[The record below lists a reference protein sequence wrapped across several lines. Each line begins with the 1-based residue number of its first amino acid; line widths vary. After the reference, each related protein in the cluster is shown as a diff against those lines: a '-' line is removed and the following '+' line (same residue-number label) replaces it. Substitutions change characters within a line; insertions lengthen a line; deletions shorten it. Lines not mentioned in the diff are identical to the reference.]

1 MEDHDGEEYVPT
13 VKHSVS
19 FLLPAQLPWLPFQKK
34 KLLILTMRS
43 WVGGGLAAALHSE
56 CTRALW
62 LMDDKYFSKKKKE
75 ILQLHGDF
83 RLFGTLD
90 YARFILVLDGYC
102 VETFLTSFF
111 PVSSIFEAERKGGSS
126 PSFIPS
132 WIRIRCYRHVP
143 NWKVEWT
150 ASRLETLRS
159 LRLLKRWWRT
169 RSPL

>member
-62 LMDDKYFSKKKKE
+62 LMDDKYFSKKKKKFCNYME
-75 ILQLHGDF
+75 TSGYSEHWIMFAHIGAWWLLCRNLSD
-83 RLFGTLD
+83 
-90 YARFILVLDGYC
+90 LV
-102 VETFLTSFF
+102 F
-111 PVSSIFEAERKGGSS
+111 SSIFNLRSRKKGELFAFFYTIMDSNQMLSS
-126 PSFIPS
+126 CSKLKS
-132 WIRIRCYRHVP
+132 WMNCEQT
-143 NWKVEWT
+143 WDFEE
-150 ASRLETLRS
+150 SETLEEVMAY
-159 LRLLKRWWRT
+159 T
-169 RSPL
+169 